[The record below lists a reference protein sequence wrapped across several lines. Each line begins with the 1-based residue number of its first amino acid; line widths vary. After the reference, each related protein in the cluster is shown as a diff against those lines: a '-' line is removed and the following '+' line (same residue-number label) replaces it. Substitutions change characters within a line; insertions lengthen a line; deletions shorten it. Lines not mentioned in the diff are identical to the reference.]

1 MIVELKFDGSAEGAI
16 AQVRE
21 RNYPQLVQEF
31 TDRLLLVGINYN
43 KKTKRHECRIE
54 KWVENASEGLSNGLS
69 WKQVA
74 ENLEINP
81 DKVGLLV
88 PLMRQPVLLKDLRI
102 ACGFTQCLEFA
113 YKVTT
118 RNVIEPLLFY
128 HHYSLCQPYK
138 ETIVTEK
145 IKYVEKLLPKTI
157 FTSKIMYIFAQ
168 RNFKELRSRLP

>member
-31 TDRLLLVGINYN
+31 ADRLLLVGINYD

-54 KWVENASEGLSNGLS
+54 RWGENASEGLSKGLS

-102 ACGFTQCLEFA
+102 ACGFTNSTKFKKR
-113 YKVTT
+113 Y
-118 RNVIEPLLFY
+118 IDPLLSLDLIAMTKPDKLTSPTQKY
-128 HHYSLCQPYK
+128 YLTARKSIYS
-138 ETIVTEK
+138 VA
-145 IKYVEKLLPKTI
+145 
-157 FTSKIMYIFAQ
+157 SKI
-168 RNFKELRSRLP
+168 ST